1 MRVANVASVAHATA
15 LVLSCG
21 FFMVCSAGMMIFNKL
36 VLRAARLPVTVV
48 MIQMAFT
55 VLALCAVPCSLRFG
69 SMRDVVR
76 WALSV
81 PFLFVIMLASSMF
94 ALDRASM
101 GAIVV
106 FRNVAPLIT
115 LAVERMLQERVELD
129 AQTAASL
136 VYVLGGVWLY
146 VSHDVSFSREGLGFM
161 LLNMAAAV
169 LERILQRRMIAVE
182 PIDVSKTGMMLLNN
196 AVALL
201 PATALLYA
209 TGEHTRWGELRQLDA
224 VGWAMLGASCVNA
237 VAISWAGINAQGY
250 VTATTF
256 MVLANMNKFAVI
268 AFGVAFL
275 HEARSWQAIAG
286 CVIAL
291 SGGAWYARARS
302 QLAAKAAAAAAADA
316 SAGRALRPAE
326 DDDDGSDDDV

>member
-1 MRVANVASVAHATA
+1 
-15 LVLSCG
+15 
-21 FFMVCSAGMMIFNKL
+21 MVCSAGMMIFNKL

-48 MIQMAFT
+48 MIQRVHA
-55 VLALCAVPCSLRFG
+55 VPALCAVPCSLRFG

-146 VSHDVSFSREGLGFM
+146 VSHDVSFSAEGLGFM
-161 LLNMAAAV
+161 VLNMAAAV
-169 LERILQRRMIAVE
+169 LERILQRKMIAVE

-250 VTATTF
+250 VRRR
-256 MVLANMNKFAVI
+256 
-268 AFGVAFL
+268 
-275 HEARSWQAIAG
+275 RSWCRQHEQVRRHRLRRRLPPRGALVQAIAG

-291 SGGAWYARARS
+291 GGAWYARARS

-316 SAGRALRPAE
+316 APDAPRPAE